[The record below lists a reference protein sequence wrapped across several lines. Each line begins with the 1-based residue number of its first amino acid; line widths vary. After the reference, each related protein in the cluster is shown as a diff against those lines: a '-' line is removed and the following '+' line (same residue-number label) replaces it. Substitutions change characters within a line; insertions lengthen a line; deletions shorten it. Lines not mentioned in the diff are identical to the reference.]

1 MHGAPGTLPKSKED
15 TVLNDNYTVTPVDM
29 LVENASHWIWVKS
42 CKRYIHRKTKTGRA
56 VLLEAEAA
64 LSIAQVKKCFIN
76 HKCDYECW
84 RHVGKQNLQQ
94 NEPANPPFYRRF
106 WRGKDLL
113 GWPRTIPKSGI
124 PNEIQPGNAG
134 ADVIPQASCST
145 TPSLIDMSRLDDHI
159 VTFSHT
165 YRSNPPEPF
174 WCDGWSE
181 VSQRMG
187 FCTDACHGTPVF
199 SRFLP
204 AGFQHCWGR
213 LFA

>member
-106 WRGKDLL
+106 DGGK
-113 GWPRTIPKSGI
+113 T
-124 PNEIQPGNAG
+124 
-134 ADVIPQASCST
+134 C
-145 TPSLIDMSRLDDHI
+145 LDDRGQYPNLEFPMRFNQA
-159 VTFSHT
+159 TQGQMS
-165 YRSNPPEPF
+165 YR
-174 WCDGWSE
+174 
-181 VSQRMG
+181 
-187 FCTDACHGTPVF
+187 
-199 SRFLP
+199 
-204 AGFQHCWGR
+204 R
-213 LFA
+213 LVAAPHHLW